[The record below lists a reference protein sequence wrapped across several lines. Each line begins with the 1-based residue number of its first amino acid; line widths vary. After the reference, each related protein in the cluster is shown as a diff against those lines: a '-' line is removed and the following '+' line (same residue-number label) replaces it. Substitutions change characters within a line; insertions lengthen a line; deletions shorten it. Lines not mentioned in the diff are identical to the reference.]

1 MGKEDLSTT
10 LKLDKTL
17 AIRMPDVNLP
27 CGCTMEWDEGG
38 TTLVFCSRHTL
49 DYFDWD
55 GTDRDFVKMVATP
68 KKSGK
73 QDRIALLE
81 MR

>member
-1 MGKEDLSTT
+1 MQ
-10 LKLDKTL
+10 
-17 AIRMPDVNLP
+17 
-27 CGCTMEWDEGG
+27 WDEEE

-49 DYFDWD
+49 DYFDWH

-68 KKSGK
+68 KRSNSKT
-73 QDRIALLE
+73 DRIALLE

>member
-1 MGKEDLSTT
+1 
-10 LKLDKTL
+10 
-17 AIRMPDVNLP
+17 
-27 CGCTMEWDEGG
+27 MEWDEEE
-38 TTLVFCSRHTL
+38 TTVVFCSRHTF

-68 KKSGK
+68 GQNSGRK
-73 QDRIALLE
+73 GDRIALYE

>member
-1 MGKEDLSTT
+1 MADLH
-10 LKLDKTL
+10 
-17 AIRMPDVNLP
+17 LP
-27 CGCTMEWDEGG
+27 CGCTVQWDEEG
-38 TTLVFCSRHTL
+38 TTLAFCGRHTL

-55 GTDRDFVKMVATP
+55 GTDRDFAKMVATP

-73 QDRIALLE
+73 TDRIALLE

>member
-1 MGKEDLSTT
+1 M
-10 LKLDKTL
+10 
-17 AIRMPDVNLP
+17 IRVPDRNLP
-27 CGCTMEWDEGG
+27 CGCIMQWDEEE

-49 DYFDWD
+49 DYFDWR

-68 KKSGK
+68 KRSISKT
-73 QDRIALLE
+73 DRIALLE

>member
-1 MGKEDLSTT
+1 
-10 LKLDKTL
+10 
-17 AIRMPDVNLP
+17 MPDRNLP
-27 CGCTMEWDEGG
+27 CGCIMQWDEEE

-49 DYFDWD
+49 DYFDWR

-68 KKSGK
+68 KRSISKT
-73 QDRIALLE
+73 DRIALLE

>member
-1 MGKEDLSTT
+1 MQ
-10 LKLDKTL
+10 
-17 AIRMPDVNLP
+17 
-27 CGCTMEWDEGG
+27 WDEEG
-38 TTLVFCSRHTL
+38 TTVVFCSRHSL
-49 DYFDWD
+49 DYFYWD

-73 QDRIALLE
+73 TDRIALLK

>member
-1 MGKEDLSTT
+1 MQ
-10 LKLDKTL
+10 
-17 AIRMPDVNLP
+17 
-27 CGCTMEWDEGG
+27 WDEEG
-38 TTLVFCSRHTL
+38 TTLVFCSHHTL

-55 GTDRDFVKMVATP
+55 GTDRDFVKQVATP

-73 QDRIALLE
+73 TDRIALLE

>member
-1 MGKEDLSTT
+1 MQ
-10 LKLDKTL
+10 
-17 AIRMPDVNLP
+17 
-27 CGCTMEWDEGG
+27 WDEEG

-55 GTDRDFVKMVATP
+55 GTDRDFVKLLVTP

-81 MR
+81 MQ